1 MVESTNPPQP
11 RPVWKRYGLEFLL
24 VWRLGIARLLSRWWV
39 ILFIVGLGILCVL
52 GNGGWDDRVLN
63 GIRAPD
69 NSKLTDAARFL
80 SYWGDVRW
88 AVILALL
95 LLGLGV
101 VCGCPRWRQ
110 ICHACLIATAVSG
123 MAVNV
128 FRAPLGR
135 ARPYANLP
143 DGFYGPHLKAA
154 YHGFPSGHA
163 TSAFASAA
171 AVAAAAPLIGVPCLI
186 FAGGVSWSRLQ
197 LNHHHPVDVLTGAA
211 LGTLIGLC
219 FGSAVDGAK
228 FRLRRKRRT
237 PRR

>member
-1 MVESTNPPQP
+1 MVSLLPFNTNCWVQIEMAEPANQTKPALTW
-11 RPVWKRYGLEFLL
+11 RHYGQEFLL
-24 VWRLGIARLLSRWWV
+24 VWRLGSARLLSRWWM

-69 NSKLTDAARFL
+69 NSRLTDAAKFL

-123 MAVNV
+123 VAVNV

-135 ARPYANLP
+135 PRPYANLP
-143 DGFYGPHLKAA
+143 DGFYGPHLESA

-163 TSAFASAA
+163 TSAFGSAA
-171 AVAAAAPLIGVPCLI
+171 ARSASARSPWPWAK
-186 FAGGVSWSRLQ
+186 SR
-197 LNHHHPVDVLTGAA
+197 TR
-211 LGTLIGLC
+211 
-219 FGSAVDGAK
+219 SKK
-228 FRLRRKRRT
+228 FMSRI
-237 PRR
+237 